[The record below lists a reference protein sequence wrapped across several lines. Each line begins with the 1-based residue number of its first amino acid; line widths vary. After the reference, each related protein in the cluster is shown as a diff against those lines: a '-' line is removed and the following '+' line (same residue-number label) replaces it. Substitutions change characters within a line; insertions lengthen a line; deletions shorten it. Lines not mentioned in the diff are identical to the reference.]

1 MATLADQL
9 EQMRSGLP
17 SPEDSG
23 GSRLTEQ
30 LEQMRIRMNDVAR
43 REHEMAAEL
52 DAAVRSMDEQLLHKV
67 RSIAAA
73 HEARRTT
80 ILNELQLLAA
90 QLNGFPQQDRHRV
103 PISAASQS
111 LLPSEHVSQNERL
124 LEPHNRD
131 RTMSDALSRYVNRQ
145 RLSH

>member
-9 EQMRSGLP
+9 EQMRSAIP
-17 SPEDSG
+17 SSQDSG

-30 LEQMRIRMNDVAR
+30 LEQMRVRMNDVAR

-80 ILNELQLLAA
+80 ILNELQMLAA

-103 PISAASQS
+103 PISAAPQS
-111 LLPSEHVSQNERL
+111 LLSSQHVGQNERL
-124 LEPHNRD
+124 LEPHNRE
-131 RTMSDALSRYVNRQ
+131 RTMSDALSRYVSQQ